1 MCGFQSK
8 PDEEET
14 TITMLLALLSEQ
26 EAKKTIKHFSSPLM
40 YYYIPEA

>member
-14 TITMLLALLSEQ
+14 TITLLALLSEQ